1 MDDQQM
7 FDKQTGFLW
16 KVIKWLFKA
25 LVYFPLIITSFII
38 VSSIMKK
45 EASSLLGLA
54 VVILVTFILYLLV
67 YFIKGILICLKSNNK
82 LLWILP
88 FIICVAFTCIL
99 PVYLVLDPVGY
110 LVQNANRSGNTY
122 SIFKWIFSLAFGVYV
137 YFRYDFLTN
146 IAPSIA
152 FPAYQAGIDITRS
165 ILNRSHRIEAKKSNE
180 QI

>member
-7 FDKQTGFLW
+7 FDRNMGFLW
-16 KVIKWLFKA
+16 KAAKWLFKA

-45 EASSLLGLA
+45 EVSSLLGLA
-54 VVILVTFILYLLV
+54 VIILVSFILYLLV
-67 YFIKGILICLKSNNK
+67 YFVKGILICLKSNNK

-88 FIICVAFTCIL
+88 FIICVTFTCVL

-110 LVQNANRSGNTY
+110 LVQNSNRSGNPY
-122 SIFKWIFSLAFGVYV
+122 SVFKWIFSLAFGVYV

-152 FPAYQAGIDITRS
+152 FPAYQAGINITRS
-165 ILNRSHRIEAKKSNE
+165 ILNRSYRVEAKKSNE
-180 QI
+180 PI

>member
-7 FDKQTGFLW
+7 FDRNLGFLW
-16 KVIKWLFKA
+16 KVAKWLFKA

-45 EASSLLGLA
+45 EVTSLLGLA
-54 VVILVTFILYLLV
+54 VIILVGFILYLLV
-67 YFIKGILICLKSNNK
+67 YFVKGILICLKSNNK

-99 PVYLVLDPVGY
+99 PVYIVLDPVGH
-110 LVQNANRSGNTY
+110 LVQSSSHSGTPNNVL
-122 SIFKWIFSLAFGVYV
+122 KWIFSLAFGVYV

-152 FPAYQAGIDITRS
+152 FPAYQAGINVTVS
-165 ILNRSHRIEAKKSNE
+165 MLNRSYRVEAKKSNE
-180 QI
+180 SI